1 MLMRYISVLL
11 LAFVWF
17 LGCGGQKNKEVEQN
31 EPVEVRALKDAHKV
45 QKTERDLQNQDQS
58 IEDAADGKRPR
69 QPDGGFGLNDTKD
82 VRDEAN
88 QDSKDAEKALQ
99 DTNQ

>member
-1 MLMRYISVLL
+1 MLMRYIAGLL
-11 LAFVWF
+11 IGLSFVV
-17 LGCGGQKNKEVEQN
+17 GCGGQKNKEVEQN
-31 EPVEVRALKDAHKV
+31 EPVEVRALKDAHKA
-45 QKTERDLQNQDQS
+45 QKTERALQQQDQA
-58 IEDAADGKRPR
+58 IEDQADGKKSR

-88 QDSKDAEKALQ
+88 QDAKDAEQAAK